1 MRNWESDVRPK
12 APQQG
17 LGGGN
22 SNICSFPSLFKGN
35 DGLKPP
41 TRGCFKKCPTG
52 IDWFDFGDFASRPG
66 VKHLLEAD
74 LAWLLRSPGLLWNSY
89 CHMKLQE

>member
-1 MRNWESDVRPK
+1 MTGKVTIFQMGWFYHQPEDVP
-12 APQQG
+12 
-17 LGGGN
+17 
-22 SNICSFPSLFKGN
+22 
-35 DGLKPP
+35 
-41 TRGCFKKCPTG
+41 KKCPTG

-74 LAWLLRSPGLLWNSY
+74 LAWLLRSPGPLWNSY